1 MKTNLR
7 QFSRRPQAKGQAGFS
22 LFELVVF
29 VLSVA
34 IIYAYAAQRFATY
47 PGEAEKANFIAVTTQ
62 LQNSMTL
69 QTFTAQLSGGSAAS
83 VAVLQDGNP
92 MDLMLRPPRN
102 YFGVMP
108 PSQAGELPRRSWYFD
123 SVSRHLVYLLG
134 SGESVYLEQSG
145 GLTPSDEIR
154 LRIEANYGEVDRA
167 TGLPVFVSEDGGRTV
182 APANRELRFNG
193 LILAPVTPYQW
204 NRSG

>member
-1 MKTNLR
+1 MKTNPR
-7 QFSRRPQAKGQAGFS
+7 QFSRRPQAKRQAGFS

-34 IIYAYAAQRFATY
+34 IIYAYAAQRFASY

-83 VAVLQDGNP
+83 VAVLEDGNP

-123 SVSRHLVYLLG
+123 SISRHLVYLLG
-134 SGESVYLEQSG
+134 SGESVYLEQDGRLS
-145 GLTPSDEIR
+145 PADEIR
-154 LRIEANYGEVDRA
+154 LRIEADYGEVDRA
-167 TGLPVFVSEDGGRTV
+167 TGLPVFISEDSGRAV

-193 LILAPVTPYQW
+193 LILAPVTPYRW
-204 NRSG
+204 SRSG

>member
-1 MKTNLR
+1 MVSPRAACLGMRSK
-7 QFSRRPQAKGQAGFS
+7 SQAGFS

-34 IIYAYAAQRFATY
+34 IIYAYAAQRFSSY

-69 QTFTAQLSGGSAAS
+69 QTFTAQLKGGTAAT
-83 VAVLQDGNP
+83 AAALENGNP

-108 PSQAGELPRRSWYFD
+108 PSRAGDLPRRSWYFD

-134 SGESVYLEQSG
+134 AGESVYLEQGG
-145 GLTPSDEIR
+145 GLSPSGEIR
-154 LRIEANYGEVDRA
+154 LRVEADYSEVDHA
-167 TGLPVFVSEDGGRTV
+167 TGLPVPVSEDSGRAV
-182 APANRELRFNG
+182 APADRERRFNG
-193 LILAPVTPYQW
+193 MILAPVTPYRW
-204 NRSG
+204 TRSG

>member
-1 MKTNLR
+1 MVSPRTACLGMRSK
-7 QFSRRPQAKGQAGFS
+7 SQAGFS

-34 IIYAYAAQRFATY
+34 IIYAYAAQRFASY

-69 QTFTAQLSGGSAAS
+69 QTFTAQLKGGTAAT
-83 VAVLQDGNP
+83 AAALENGNP

-102 YFGVMP
+102 YFGAMP
-108 PSQAGELPRRSWYFD
+108 PSRAGDLPRRSWYFD

-134 SGESVYLEQSG
+134 AGESVYLEQGG
-145 GLTPSDEIR
+145 GLSPSGEIR
-154 LRIEANYGEVDRA
+154 LRIEADYSEVDRA
-167 TGLPVFVSEDGGRTV
+167 TGLPVSVSEDSGRAV
-182 APANRELRFNG
+182 APADRERRFNG
-193 LILAPVTPYQW
+193 MILAPVTPYRW
-204 NRSG
+204 TRSG